1 MHQPLCTSWLHQQSA
16 GWISVVTGQL
26 FKGSFSRAQTVQLRR
41 EWRGTKRISLW
52 KRKPLMVQKSRGL
65 VEDYEF
71 LWHCLFSLFFLLVIE
86 ALWERGSCK
95 LCYECGGS
103 YTLLGQFA
111 SLKKCCFW
119 VPVQCSRWPGF
130 SSLAS
135 RVMPCCKC
143 HETAALFI
151 PREGGP
157 TPGPCLSSPQLIK

>member
-16 GWISVVTGQL
+16 GWISVAAGQL

-41 EWRGTKRISLW
+41 GWEGTKRISLW
-52 KRKPLMVQKSRGL
+52 KRKPLTVKKSRGL

-71 LWHCLFSLFFLLVIE
+71 LWHCLFSLFFLLIVE

-119 VPVQCSRWPGF
+119 VPVQYSDDLVFLLWPPGICLAA
-130 SSLAS
+130 SATRQLLSLYPGREDPPQVLVS
-135 RVMPCCKC
+135 Q
-143 HETAALFI
+143 AL
-151 PREGGP
+151 
-157 TPGPCLSSPQLIK
+157 S